1 MEATK
6 LCHKNFI
13 KSICLIFL
21 STASCDNDFE
31 EETSITEERFTEML
45 NDYALRVVKSS
56 FDKTKGN
63 FFLFPITV
71 VSMLSSLYL
80 GSNGTFADE
89 LETTLKITN
98 ENNIHSAFATYWK
111 KWNSL
116 SKSHNLKT
124 RNYILVNNNVSLSE
138 TYKSNVTK
146 YYPNSILQS
155 VAFPDGLD
163 DINQLIWELTQKNI
177 KNAIKE
183 DDVTPETLLY
193 LVSIAYFNVQ
203 FVIGFPII
211 EMKEFY
217 LMDEHNNFVLHES
230 MFVSSY
236 FNYKRDE
243 ETKCDVV
250 QLEMNDAAFG
260 MFIIVPI
267 KNTHLSL
274 FRNNMEAD
282 RLKSWIHMAD
292 FQNVKINLRLPK
304 VLMKRILPLK
314 SIIAESLFDKDEMD
328 LSGMA
333 NDRKGL
339 FAKQYLEVG
348 FMDFNQ
354 SSELGSAQVD
364 PDAVSV
370 EAVVPFVY
378 FVAEMKTKI
387 VILAGTYRH
396 P

>member
-1 MEATK
+1 M
-6 LCHKNFI
+6 C
-13 KSICLIFL
+13 SISL

-31 EETSITEERFTEML
+31 EESGLTEERFTEMI

-56 FDKTKGN
+56 FDKTEEN

-89 LETTLKITN
+89 LETTLKITD
-98 ENNIHSAFATYWK
+98 EDNIHSTFATYWK

-116 SKSHNLKT
+116 SKYHNLKT

-155 VAFPDGLD
+155 VAFPDSLD

-193 LVSIAYFNVQ
+193 LVSVAYLNVQ
-203 FVIGFPII
+203 FVVDFPII
-211 EMKEFY
+211 ESKEFY
-217 LMDEHNNFVLHES
+217 LMDENNKFVLHES
-230 MFVSSY
+230 MFVSSF
-236 FNYKRDE
+236 FNYKRDK

-250 QLEMNDAAFG
+250 QLEMNNSALS

-267 KNTHLSL
+267 KGTRLSL

-282 RLKSWIHMAD
+282 RLKSWIHTAG
-292 FQNVKINLRLPK
+292 FQNIKINMRLPK

-328 LSGMA
+328 LSGMVKGQ
-333 NDRKGL
+333 KGL

-348 FMDFNQ
+348 VMDFNQ
-354 SSELGSAQVD
+354 SSEFGSAELD